1 MDLWEVQVTTKTCIT
16 CKKEK
21 ELTEYPVRAES
32 PDGFRNQCSACKKA
46 VHAAWYQKNKKS
58 QKVKRKAY
66 REANHEAIKL
76 AAHEAYWADPEK
88 HRKIG
93 KDYYWK
99 NRETI
104 REKKARANLS
114 EEALVRERETDNRY
128 RAANKEKINAKR
140 NLYYSDPKN
149 RERLREQQRAA
160 RRANPEHYSEK
171 NREWRKANPEKIK
184 ALENLKAMR
193 RKAVETDNHT
203 MEELHAYWKANGMDP
218 KRCTYCDAWHTKW
231 TRGGWKVSVGDHVVP
246 LSKGGNDFMENIVPC
261 CFSCNASKGARIL
274 YEEWIP
280 PKERI
285 AA

>member
-1 MDLWEVQVTTKTCIT
+1 MTTKTCIT

-21 ELTEYPVRAES
+21 ELTEYPVRADS
-32 PDGFRNQCSACKKA
+32 PDGFRNQCKVCKKA
-46 VHAAWYQKNKKS
+46 ANVAWHKKNKES
-58 QKVKRKAY
+58 QKAKRKAY

-76 AAHEAYWADPEK
+76 AKREAYWADPDK
-88 HRKIG
+88 HRKMG
-93 KDYYWK
+93 RDHYRK
-99 NRETI
+99 NREKI
-104 REKKARANLS
+104 RERSARANLS
-114 EEALVRERETDNRY
+114 EEALAKAREGDIRY
-128 RAANKEKINAKR
+128 LKANKEKINAKR
-140 NLYYSDPKN
+140 RLYYSDPENVKRR
-149 RERLREQQRAA
+149 RELQRAA
-160 RRANPEHYSEK
+160 RKAYPEHYSQK

-184 ALENLKAMR
+184 ALENLKGIR

-231 TRGGWKVSVGDHVVP
+231 IRGGWKVSVGDHVVP
-246 LSKGGNDFMENIVPC
+246 LSKGGKDFMENIVPC
-261 CFSCNASKGARIL
+261 CFSCNCSKGAKIL

>member
-1 MDLWEVQVTTKTCIT
+1 MTTKTCIT

-21 ELTEYPVRAES
+21 ELTEYPVRADS
-32 PDGFRNQCSACKKA
+32 PDGFRNQCKVCKKA
-46 VHAAWYQKNKKS
+46 ANVAWHKKNKES
-58 QKVKRKAY
+58 QKAKRKAY

-76 AAHEAYWADPEK
+76 AKREAYWADPDK
-88 HRKIG
+88 HRKMG
-93 KDYYWK
+93 RDHYRK
-99 NRETI
+99 NREKI
-104 REKKARANLS
+104 RERSARANLS
-114 EEALVRERETDNRY
+114 EEALAKAREGDIRY
-128 RAANKEKINAKR
+128 LKANKEKINAKR
-140 NLYYSDPKN
+140 RLYYSDPENVKRR
-149 RERLREQQRAA
+149 RELQRAA
-160 RRANPEHYSEK
+160 RKANPEHYSQK

-184 ALENLKAMR
+184 ALENLKGIR

-231 TRGGWKVSVGDHVVP
+231 IRGGWKVSVGDHVVP
-246 LSKGGNDFMENIVPC
+246 LSKGGKDFMENIVPC
-261 CFSCNASKGARIL
+261 GFSCNCSKGAKIL

>member
-1 MDLWEVQVTTKTCIT
+1 MTTKTCIT

-21 ELTEYPVRAES
+21 ELTEYPVRADS
-32 PDGFRNQCSACKKA
+32 PDGFRNQCKVCKKA
-46 VHAAWYQKNKKS
+46 ANVAWHKKNKES
-58 QKVKRKAY
+58 QKAKRKAY

-76 AAHEAYWADPEK
+76 AKREAYWADPDK
-88 HRKIG
+88 HRKMG
-93 KDYYWK
+93 RDHYRK
-99 NRETI
+99 NREKI
-104 REKKARANLS
+104 RERSARANLS
-114 EEALVRERETDNRY
+114 EEALAKAREGDIRY
-128 RAANKEKINAKR
+128 LKANKEKINAKR
-140 NLYYSDPKN
+140 RLYYSDPENVKRR
-149 RERLREQQRAA
+149 RELQRAA
-160 RRANPEHYSEK
+160 RKANPEHYSQK

-184 ALENLKAMR
+184 ALENLKGIR

-231 TRGGWKVSVGDHVVP
+231 IRGGWKVSVGDHVVP
-246 LSKGGNDFMENIVPC
+246 LSKGGKDFMENIVPC
-261 CFSCNASKGARIL
+261 CFSCNCSKGAKIL